1 MAKLVFHD
9 YMITSISAVFLS
21 AAWMAAYNGRG
32 KVTLKAIQLWI
43 MDLLEAFLYGVVYGI
58 LALGVGSV
66 LGDPLFPPYDASA
79 SLERVLCEVLIQ
91 AGFNVVLCV
100 VIRDTVRV
108 LFSPFIPD
116 LGNPGERTGT
126 GATGGMI
133 LGTLLTCRQGQ
144 WKQKLILLDK
154 LISQSLV
161 STKRQ

>member
-1 MAKLVFHD
+1 MTLLVFND
-9 YMITSISAVFLS
+9 YIVASFTAVFLS
-21 AAWMAAYNGRG
+21 AAWMAHYHGRE
-32 KVTLKAIQLWI
+32 KTTLKVIQLWV

-58 LALGVGSV
+58 LALGVGSM

-79 SLERVLCEVLIQ
+79 SLERVLCEVLAQ

-108 LFSPFIPD
+108 LFTPFIPD

-154 LISQSLV
+154 LITQL
-161 STKRQ
+161 TRNQ